1 MYYLVSKLRAINHTM
16 YVPVRA
22 AASAFSASSKG
33 VAESALSF
41 FFPLTRRAGWALALI
56 IFGGMAGGFEVYNPF
71 QMSIKIALN
80 LEPHNNKSIH
90 RAQNSPSHSLPRDKA
105 ASTSNSE
112 CSMASSSAE
121 WMNEHKNSKFPKLDW
136 ASLDWAA
143 FKIITVGRI
152 GTNCPYPSN
161 TQ

>member
-16 YVPVRA
+16 CVPVRA

-80 LEPHNNKSIH
+80 LEPHGKKSIH

-105 ASTSNSE
+105 VSTSNSE
-112 CSMASSSAE
+112 
-121 WMNEHKNSKFPKLDW
+121 
-136 ASLDWAA
+136 
-143 FKIITVGRI
+143 
-152 GTNCPYPSN
+152 
-161 TQ
+161 